1 MELEVLWSYV
11 FMVRQGFEDHVKHD
25 HNMWMYVYFSIYLD
39 TIDISDHNAIEK
51 YVYEMVSTFNLSA
64 CLQEIWSC
72 STLSSQIKERSFEFF
87 PLFQARCLETEED
100 ETAKQLEALCSKVT
114 SVLERFKEE
123 VAILPSTGSSK
134 STVS

>member
-1 MELEVLWSYV
+1 MFDVVMVL
-11 FMVRQGFEDHVKHD
+11 QGFDDHVKHD

-51 YVYEMVSTFNLSA
+51 YVYEMVSTCHLPA
-64 CLQEIWSC
+64 WLHVIWSC
-72 STLSSQIKERSFEFF
+72 FILRSQIDKGSFEFF
-87 PLFQARCLETEED
+87 PLLQARCLETEED

-123 VAILPSTGSSK
+123 VTN
-134 STVS
+134 TDY